1 MMPFAV
7 QTGVV
12 KGWRLKAQKLKGSL
26 LKAAWP
32 LVSARTPA
40 PAEAEY
46 ASEEA
51 HSEWVIC
58 EVSVAATNER
68 EQCCT

>member
-1 MMPFAV
+1 MFSWSNMIPSAV
-7 QTGVV
+7 QTGVL
-12 KGWRLKAQKLKGSL
+12 KGCRLKAQKLNGSL

-46 ASEEA
+46 ASDDA
-51 HSEWVIC
+51 HSE
-58 EVSVAATNER
+58 
-68 EQCCT
+68 

>member
-1 MMPFAV
+1 MPSEV
-7 QTGVV
+7 HTGVL
-12 KGWRLKAQKLKGSL
+12 KGCRLKAQKLKGSR

-46 ASEEA
+46 ASDEA
-51 HSEWVIC
+51 HSEWVIYH
-58 EVSVAATNER
+58 VSFASSEWGILRT
-68 EQCCT
+68 